1 MVYHTNSLQV
11 LFDRQRPVS
20 ISGWGAI
27 ESDGRLQFI
36 CSPLE
41 KLGPLEHCQNTK
53 NTKPKRPTKKS
64 QSEKKFWK
72 NQPITKK
79 SLPTTK
85 KEIRWIFLPWSTK
98 PWTSVPSFTKLKTLH
113 LIPVLIILEI
123 IPNVPIEHPQLN
135 HGKMHQVKF
144 NFNLVVI
151 FFKQS
156 YPRNFWLVERV
167 IDRFLADSKAKII
180 IYTSECIGIKRYSFE
195 CVKPDIELIVTN
207 LRSINK

>member
-53 NTKPKRPTKKS
+53 NTKPKKPTKKN
-64 QSEKKFWK
+64 QSEKNFWK

-144 NFNLVVI
+144 HCSYNFQAIISTEFLTGWEGNRSVFSRLQGQNNYLHIWVYRYQTI
-151 FFKQS
+151 FLWMCQTWHRTN
-156 YPRNFWLVERV
+156 RNEFTQ
-167 IDRFLADSKAKII
+167 
-180 IYTSECIGIKRYSFE
+180 Y
-195 CVKPDIELIVTN
+195 
-207 LRSINK
+207 

>member
-1 MVYHTNSLQV
+1 MHSNVATCRVVMVNESDCRSQKRRRRLSTYSDQFYLGWEYSIFSMIVIFTPGGAMVYHTNSLQV

-53 NTKPKRPTKKS
+53 NTKPKKPTKKN
-64 QSEKKFWK
+64 QSEKNFWK

-144 NFNLVVI
+144 HF
-151 FFKQS
+151 
-156 YPRNFWLVERV
+156 
-167 IDRFLADSKAKII
+167 
-180 IYTSECIGIKRYSFE
+180 
-195 CVKPDIELIVTN
+195 
-207 LRSINK
+207 